1 MPRLYFRY
9 GAMNCSKSANAL
21 MTRFNYIER
30 GHTVLLLKPAV
41 DTRDEM
47 KSVTSRIGLSADAE
61 LFGENTDLF
70 AVFEKSPCDCVI
82 VDEAQFATT
91 EQINQL
97 RKIVDIMA
105 VSVFCYGL
113 RTDFR
118 SMLFPGS
125 RRLFEIAD
133 SISEI
138 KSICDCGEKATVN
151 ARYINGKIAREGEQ
165 IFIGGNENY
174 RGMCHKCWI
183 TENEDEHKA

>member
-30 GHTVLLLKPAV
+30 GHSVLLLKPAV
-41 DTRDEM
+41 DDRE
-47 KSVTSRIGLSADAE
+47 KGNSVTSRIGLSAEAVI
-61 LFGENTDLF
+61 FNGETDLF
-70 AVFEKSPCDCVI
+70 KLYEENHCDCVI
-82 VDEAQFATT
+82 VDEAQFATA
-91 EQINQL
+91 EQIQQL
-97 RKIVDIMA
+97 RKIVDEMQ

-118 SMLFPGS
+118 SFLFPGS

-133 SISEI
+133 SISEL

-151 ARYINGKIAREGEQ
+151 GRFIDGKKARSGEQ

-183 TENEDEHKA
+183 REDEDE

>member
-30 GHTVLLLKPAV
+30 GHTVLLLKPAI
-41 DTRDEM
+41 DTRDEPEL
-47 KSVTSRIGLSADAE
+47 VTSRIGLSSEAN
-61 LFGENTDLF
+61 LFDENTDIL
-70 AVFEKSPCDCVI
+70 ELYGRNPTDCII
-82 VDEAQFATT
+82 VDEAQFATSA
-91 EQINQL
+91 QINQL
-97 RKIVDIMA
+97 REIVNTKYIP
-105 VSVFCYGL
+105 VFCYGL

-118 SMLFPGS
+118 TMLFPGS

-183 TENEDEHKA
+183 TESADE